1 MKKLAV
7 IVLCILAGSAVR
19 AAEQPSKSPMPL
31 AVGNK
36 WEYSVSQIGV
46 MTMDDGENSRAAQ
59 TSSAGTCVEEVLAV
73 KERRPNGDAVF
84 EHRSTTNTQEGEN
97 SEAKESVMDSLLL
110 TSKDGI
116 FITAS
121 KSSGLDGL
129 LTNEWVNYQPPLMI
143 YRIGMK
149 AGTKW
154 NVGTVR
160 EGKLRMPMMAKVVG
174 TESVTVPAG
183 TFADCL
189 KMYVTCSKVSGT
201 MGSGEDKAE
210 IKDGKSVTAVWV
222 CPGIG
227 VVKED
232 SILQAKMQFP
242 PDETGRAFIMTG
254 THRKIK
260 SLQPGYVVK

>member
-1 MKKLAV
+1 MKNLAA
-7 IVLCILAGSAVR
+7 ITLCILAGSVVR
-19 AAEQPSKSPMPL
+19 AFEPPSRSPMPL

-36 WEYSVSQIGV
+36 WEYSISHIGV

-59 TSSAGTCVEEVLAV
+59 MSSEGTCVEEVLAV

-84 EHRSTTNTQEGEN
+84 EHRSITNTQEGEN
-97 SEAKESVMDSLLL
+97 SEARESVMDSLLL

-121 KSSGLDGL
+121 KSSGLGGM
-129 LTNEWVNYQPPLMI
+129 LTDEWVSYQPPLMI
-143 YRIGMK
+143 YGPGMK
-149 AGTKW
+149 AGAKW
-154 NVGTVR
+154 SVGTVR
-160 EGKLRMPMMAKVVG
+160 EGKLRMPMMARAVG

-189 KMYVTCSKVSGT
+189 KIYVTCSKVSGT
-201 MGSGEDKAE
+201 MGSGDDKAE

-242 PDETGRAFIMTG
+242 PDETGRVFTMTG
-254 THRKIK
+254 TQRKIK